1 MTAAQ
6 SIIADD
12 PLRAC
17 AELLRD
23 DPAGAAARITAL
35 LKDDPL
41 NAAAYRLLDQAK
53 EAMRRQGFQAGD
65 VRSST
70 ASISHARLTQA
81 ARALQAN
88 DLPTAEIIL
97 RARLLDQPTDV
108 HALRMM
114 AELGFRLGLADGA
127 EPLLH
132 YALELEPSFAAA
144 RLDLAKQHYLHN
156 RYEEALVLIG
166 QVLERE
172 ADHEGALYMKGV
184 VLGHAGRFEEAI
196 ATYQDLVE
204 RLPDRAK
211 LWASYGRSLKTV
223 GRSQEGIAAFRR
235 AADIDPSLGEAWWSL
250 SDLKTV
256 RFDDADIA
264 KMEAVLARQDIAR
277 KDRYYLHFALGKA
290 FETKR
295 DYAKSFNHYAEGNR
309 LHREELDPEADRIT
323 AYVTAAKRTFTAEFF
338 EARQG
343 QGSPSRDPIFILGMT
358 RAGSTLVEQILASHP
373 AIEGTMEL
381 PNVQGIA
388 KGLAAEFEDRLP
400 AIAALGP
407 ERLIE
412 LGERYVRETRSYRKT
427 DRPFFIDKMP
437 NNWLYVPLIH
447 LMLPNARIIDAR
459 RHPLACCF
467 SNFKQNYA
475 RGQTFSYDLG
485 DLGAY
490 YTNYVR
496 MMAHVDDV
504 LPGRVHRLFHEE
516 MVDDTEGEI
525 RRLLDYL
532 GLPFDEK
539 CLRFHENERAVRTAS
554 AEQVRRPINRE
565 GVDQWRA
572 YEPWLGP
579 LKDALGPVLTSYPD
593 VPPFDE

>member
-6 SIIADD
+6 SIMADD

-17 AELLRD
+17 ADLLRH
-23 DPAGAAARITAL
+23 DPAAAATRITGL

-41 NAAAYRLLDQAK
+41 NADAYRLLSEAKQAL
-53 EAMRRQGFQAGD
+53 RREGSQRDD

-70 ASISHARLTQA
+70 VSGSHARLTQA
-81 ARALQAN
+81 ARALKAN

-97 RARLLDQPTDV
+97 RARLLDEPTDV

-114 AELGFRLGLADGA
+114 AELGFRLGLDEDAA
-127 EPLLH
+127 PLLH
-132 YALELEPSFAAA
+132 FALELEPGFAAA
-144 RLDLAKQHYLHN
+144 RLDLAKQLYLHN
-156 RYEEALVLIG
+156 RYEDALALIG
-166 QVLERE
+166 QVLESE
-172 ADHEGALYMKGV
+172 PDHEGALYMKGV
-184 VLGHAGRFEEAI
+184 VLGHAGRFDEAI

-204 RLPDRAK
+204 RLPDRAR

-235 AADIDPSLGEAWWSL
+235 AAEIDPSLGEAWWSL

-264 KMEAVLARQDIAR
+264 QMEAALAKPELAR

-309 LHREELDPEADRIT
+309 LHREELDPQADRIS
-323 AYVTAAKRTFTAEFF
+323 AHVTAAKQTFTSEFF
-338 EARQG
+338 DRRRG
-343 QGSPSRDPIFILGMT
+343 QGSSSRDPIFILGMT

-381 PNVQGIA
+381 PNVLGIA
-388 KGLAAEFEDRLP
+388 KSLADDFEDRVP
-400 AIAALGP
+400 AIAALDSD
-407 ERLIE
+407 RLVE

-490 YTNYVR
+490 YADYVR
-496 MMAHVDDV
+496 MMAHVDAV
-504 LPGRVHRLFHEE
+504 LPGRVHRLFHEG

-532 GLPFDEK
+532 ELPFDEK

-554 AEQVRRPINRE
+554 SEQVRTPIYRE
-565 GVDQWRA
+565 GVDHWRN

-579 LKDALGPVLTSYPD
+579 LKSALGPVLDGCPM
-593 VPPFDE
+593 

>member
-6 SIIADD
+6 SIMADD
-12 PLRAC
+12 RLSGC
-17 AELLRD
+17 ADLLRK
-23 DPAGAAARITAL
+23 DPAAAAARITAV

-41 NAAAYRLLDQAK
+41 NASAYRLLAQAK
-53 EAMRRQGFQAGD
+53 QAQRGEASLTGD

-70 ASISHARLTQA
+70 VSVSQSRLGHA

-97 RARLLDQPTDV
+97 RARLLDEPTDI

-114 AELGFRLGLADGA
+114 ADLGARLGLDDGT
-127 EPLLH
+127 EQLLL
-132 YALELEPSFAAA
+132 YILDLEPGFNAAT
-144 RLDLAKQHYLHN
+144 LDLAKQRYLHN
-156 RYEEALVLIG
+156 RYEEALVLIAE
-166 QVLERE
+166 VLARQP
-172 ADHEGALYMKGV
+172 DHEGALYMKGV
-184 VLGHAGRFEEAI
+184 VLGHAGRFDEAI
-196 ATYQDLVE
+196 ATYQDLVQ
-204 RLPDRAK
+204 RLPDRAR

-235 AADIDPSLGEAWWSL
+235 AAEIDPSLGEAWWSL

-256 RFDDADIA
+256 RFDDDDIA
-264 KMEAVLARQDIAR
+264 RMEAGLAKPDLAR

-290 FETKR
+290 YETKR
-295 DYAKSFNHYAEGNR
+295 DHAQSFAHYAEGNR
-309 LHREELDPEADRIT
+309 LHREELEPDADRFT
-323 AYVTAAKRTFTAEFF
+323 SFVTAAKRTFTRDFF
-338 EARQG
+338 EARSG
-343 QGSPSRDPIFILGMT
+343 WGSPVRDPIFILGMT
-358 RAGSTLVEQILASHP
+358 RAGSTLIEQILASHP

-381 PNVQGIA
+381 PNVLSIA
-388 KGLAAEFEDRLP
+388 KSLADEFEDRVP
-400 AIAALGP
+400 AIAALQP
-407 ERLIE
+407 DRLVE
-412 LGERYVRETRSYRKT
+412 LGERYIRETRSYRKT

-485 DLGAY
+485 DLGTY
-490 YTNYVR
+490 YANYVR
-496 MMAHVDDV
+496 MMAHIDDV
-504 LPGRVHRLFHEE
+504 LPGKIHRLFHEN

-532 GLPFDEK
+532 GLPFDDN
-539 CLRFHENERAVRTAS
+539 CLRFHENARAVRTAS

-565 GVDQWRA
+565 GVDQWRD
-572 YEPWLGP
+572 YEPWLGQ
-579 LKDALGPVLTSYPD
+579 LKEALGPVLTSYPD
-593 VPPFDE
+593 VPSFSE

>member
-1 MTAAQ
+1 MTAAP
-6 SIIADD
+6 SIKADD

-17 AELLRD
+17 ADLLSV
-23 DPAGAAARITAL
+23 DPAAAAERITAL

-41 NAAAYRLLDQAK
+41 NADAYRLLVRARNAAGRQAAPVDK
-53 EAMRRQGFQAGD
+53 
-65 VRSST
+65 VHSST
-70 ASISHARLTQA
+70 VSASHARLTQA
-81 ARALQAN
+81 ARALKAN

-97 RARLLDQPTDV
+97 RARLLEAPTDV

-114 AELGFRLGLADGA
+114 AELGFRLGLDDSAG
-127 EPLLH
+127 PLLH
-132 YALELEPSFAAA
+132 YALELEPGFAAA
-144 RLDLAKQHYLHN
+144 RLDLAKQLYLHN
-156 RYEEALVLIG
+156 RYEEALALVR

-172 ADHEGALYMKGV
+172 PDHEGALYMKGV

-204 RLPDRAK
+204 RLPDRAR

-235 AADIDPSLGEAWWSL
+235 AAEIDPTLGEAWWSL

-264 KMEAVLARQDIAR
+264 RMEASLARPDLAR

-290 FETKR
+290 YETRR
-295 DYAKSFNHYAEGNR
+295 DFAQSFNHYAEGNR

-323 AYVTAAKRTFTAEFF
+323 AYVTASKHVFTQEFF
-338 EARQG
+338 EAREG
-343 QGSPSRDPIFILGMT
+343 QGSPARDPIFILGMT
-358 RAGSTLVEQILASHP
+358 RAGSTLVEQILASHL

-381 PNVQGIA
+381 PNVLGIA
-388 KGLAAEFEDRLP
+388 KNVADEFEDRVP
-400 AIAALGP
+400 AIAALRP
-407 ERLIE
+407 DRLVE

-427 DRPFFIDKMP
+427 DRPYFIDKMP

-475 RGQTFSYDLG
+475 RGQTFSYDLT
-485 DLGAY
+485 DLGTY
-490 YTNYVR
+490 YANYVR
-496 MMAHVDDV
+496 MMAHIDEV
-504 LPGRVHRLFHEE
+504 LPGRVHRLFHED
-516 MVDDTEGEI
+516 MVNDTEGEI

-532 GLPFDEK
+532 DLPFDEK

-579 LKDALGPVLTSYPD
+579 LKNALGPVLSSYPD
-593 VPPFDE
+593 VPPFAD